1 MLFVAWW
8 LPLIETNHLLQWSPD
23 NLSVLD
29 GLARLYS
36 DGELFLAG
44 VILVLAILVP
54 FAKNLLSLFVWY
66 FLDPTETA
74 TKRFVWILSVLGK
87 WGMADV
93 FLIALGVVL
102 VKGIPGTEISVRY
115 GLWVFSAAVACSILS
130 TNLMSWIEGRIEN
143 ENG

>member
-1 MLFVAWW
+1 M
-8 LPLIETNHLLQWSPD
+8 
-23 NLSVLD
+23 
-29 GLARLYS
+29 
-36 DGELFLAG
+36 AG
-44 VILVLAILVP
+44 
-54 FAKNLLSLFVWY
+54 K
-66 FLDPTETA
+66 PTETA